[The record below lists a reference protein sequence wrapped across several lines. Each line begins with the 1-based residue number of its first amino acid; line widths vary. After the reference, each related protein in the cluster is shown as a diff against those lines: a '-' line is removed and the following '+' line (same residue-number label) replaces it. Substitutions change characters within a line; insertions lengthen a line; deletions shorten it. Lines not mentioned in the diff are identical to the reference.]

1 MGSIFQFFEES
12 SLITIITL
20 CWLSVYCFATLW
32 IFLYKYI
39 SIAKMVRDEQNSLEA
54 ILQGEQRLPRDAI
67 FISAADGSASSGF
80 FSLWKNKM
88 IRHSTTG
95 LSFLS
100 IIASTS
106 PFIGLFGTVVEILD
120 SFGRL
125 GSGGQVSFDVIAP
138 VISKALIATAAGIL
152 TAIPAYTFFLIL
164 KRKVYDLGVYI
175 QMQID
180 YLSSAK

>member
-1 MGSIFQFFEES
+1 MGSVFQFFEES
-12 SLITIITL
+12 SLATIITL
-20 CWLSVYCFATLW
+20 CWLSIYCFVTWW
-32 IFLYKYI
+32 IFFYKYV
-39 SIAKMVRDEQNSLEA
+39 SIVKMVRDEQESLEA
-54 ILQGEQRLPRDAI
+54 ILQGEQILPRDAI
-67 FISAADGSASSGF
+67 FISIDGNVSSGI
-80 FSLWKNKM
+80 FSLWKNKV

-120 SFGRL
+120 AFGRL

-164 KRKVYDLGVYI
+164 KRKVYDLGIYI

-180 YLSSAK
+180 YLSSTK